1 MFSGSLDHIV
11 CLHLPWFFWSSFFI
25 QLLTILPV
33 DVQVSLHQNWPNF
46 SKTVVFLFIP
56 YSTASSTNIIVC
68 ITFYLKVFYTNMLRD
83 NLPLYMHF
91 FFFFSRALNS
101 WRRNKQAGKRN
112 LDGEVSRLCLVGFLW
127 LGSVPSLPHPC
138 QQKLTHICMLFSFS
152 MGMTCNHN
160 LEIRET
166 VV

>member
-1 MFSGSLDHIV
+1 MCEFSGSLDHIV

-46 SKTVVFLFIP
+46 SKTVVFLFIS

-91 FFFFSRALNS
+91 FFFFPGHWTAEEGTSKLGKEISMAKYPGCFWSVFFDLVQSLHYPTLANKNS
-101 WRRNKQAGKRN
+101 
-112 LDGEVSRLCLVGFLW
+112 LIYVCCLASPWGW
-127 LGSVPSLPHPC
+127 LAIIIWKFER
-138 QQKLTHICMLFSFS
+138 Q
-152 MGMTCNHN
+152 
-160 LEIRET
+160 
-166 VV
+166 

>member
-1 MFSGSLDHIV
+1 MCEFSGSLDHIV

-91 FFFFSRALNS
+91 FFFFQGIEQLKKEQASWEKKSR
-101 WRRNKQAGKRN
+101 WRSIQAVFGR
-112 LDGEVSRLCLVGFLW
+112 F
-127 LGSVPSLPHPC
+127 SLTWFSPFTTPPLPT
-138 QQKLTHICMLFSFS
+138 KTHSYMYA
-152 MGMTCNHN
+152 
-160 LEIRET
+160 
-166 VV
+166 V